1 MSCDAIF
8 SVIFLFQI
16 DADNNAT
23 FGERYPI
30 IMGENFMENV
40 RFEFYALSDQDIS
53 TAVGKI
59 EEFIEN
65 NITYKFVE
73 HQNLGKIVRESM
85 TELKRLAAEKKVK
98 VTCQNPSSVS
108 IEGTLKDVMETVD
121 KLTVMIGNYRDQQKG
136 KKGILDFIK
145 AVVGL
150 GDDQEKPRVLV
161 VEGS

>member
-1 MSCDAIF
+1 MSCVAIF

-30 IMGENFMENV
+30 IVGENFMENV
-40 RFEFYALSDQDIS
+40 RFQFFALSDQDIS

-59 EEFIEN
+59 EEFIEI
-65 NITYKFVE
+65 NITCKFVE

-98 VTCQNPSSVS
+98 ITCQNPSSVS
-108 IEGTLKDVMETVD
+108 IEGTLKNVMETID
-121 KLTVMIGNYRDQQKG
+121 KLTVMIGNYRDQQQG
-136 KKGILDFIK
+136 EKGILNFIK